1 MPDPAIQ
8 LFSVTAGSPEPIYRQ
23 LVEQVT
29 RLVASGTL
37 QTGQPMPSVRDM
49 ASALA
54 VNPMTISKAYSLLE
68 NSGVLERQRGIGML
82 VAQHSNNTQK
92 FDRRIELL
100 TPTLNKLIFEAHQ
113 LELDADT
120 VIAQLTSMLK
130 GTSQ

>member
-1 MPDPAIQ
+1 MSDPAIQ

-37 QTGQPMPSVRDM
+37 QAGQSLPSVRDM
-49 ASALA
+49 ASVLA

-68 NSGVLERQRGIGML
+68 NSGVVERQRGIGMI
-82 VAQHSNNTQK
+82 VAQHSSNMSRM
-92 FDRRIELL
+92 DHRIELL
-100 TPTLNKLIFEAHQ
+100 KPTLTKLIFEANQ

-120 VIAQLTSMLK
+120 VISQLTSMLK
-130 GTSQ
+130 GAQ

>member
-8 LFSVTAGSPEPIYRQ
+8 LFSVTAGSTEPIYRQ

-37 QTGQPMPSVRDM
+37 QPGQSMPSVREL
-49 ASALA
+49 AGALA

-68 NSGVLERQRGIGML
+68 TSGVLERQRGIGML
-82 VAQHSNNTQK
+82 IAQHSNNTRK
-92 FDRRIELL
+92 IDRRIELL
-100 TPTLNKLIFEAHQ
+100 TPTLNKRMFEANQ

-130 GTSQ
+130 GPAQ